1 MMLLATPTMQDLA
14 WVTIMSVLI
23 VTVVWYLASRAFRS
37 HGRVTSSRNPHIS
50 SCCEEMFISPSAAYT
65 ANATDAIVKGSSL
78 MRLHAL
84 ASPLECKMLLEAGTS
99 AASEEFEG
107 QSRPSAKYGQTVI
120 PARVRMPVDR
130 ILESLELKL
139 CDLVLRRALARLAID
154 APQLCLRQLGA
165 SNESTRRRILG
176 NPELIFSDG
185 EPAINVYRVGG
196 DFKPHQDK
204 MSMTILV
211 SLSDNACGSFTG
223 GGTAFWS
230 EADSGPE
237 RPAHAQDLTQGRP
250 PSFVVQASAG
260 SALVFTGSVTHGA
273 MPVLSGER
281 AIFVA
286 SFGPQDCVSKAPS
299 SSAARIIAALLLVQW
314 STIRHRRDLSVWFS
328 S

>member
-1 MMLLATPTMQDLA
+1 MLLAMPTMPDLA
-14 WVTIMSVLI
+14 WSTIMSVLV
-23 VTVVWYLASRAFRS
+23 VTVVWNLASRAFRS
-37 HGRVTSSRNPHIS
+37 HAGRMMSTSRNPHIS
-50 SCCEEMFISPSAAYT
+50 SSCEEMFISPSAAYT

-78 MRLHAL
+78 LRLHSL
-84 ASPLECKMLLEAGTS
+84 ASPLECKMLLEAGSS

-107 QSRPSAKYGQTVI
+107 QSRPSAKYGQTV

-139 CDLVLRRALARLAID
+139 CDLVLRRALARLHTD
-154 APQLCLRQLGA
+154 APQLRQRQLGA

-204 MSMTILV
+204 MSLTILV
-211 SLSDNACGSFTG
+211 PLSDNAGGSFSG

-230 EADSGPE
+230 EADCGTE
-237 RPAHAQDLTQGRP
+237 RPGRAQGRP
-250 PSFVVQASAG
+250 PSFVVQALAG

-299 SSAARIIAALLLVQW
+299 SSAARIIAVLLEYWNTV
-314 STIRHRRDLSVWFS
+314 RHRWD
-328 S
+328 